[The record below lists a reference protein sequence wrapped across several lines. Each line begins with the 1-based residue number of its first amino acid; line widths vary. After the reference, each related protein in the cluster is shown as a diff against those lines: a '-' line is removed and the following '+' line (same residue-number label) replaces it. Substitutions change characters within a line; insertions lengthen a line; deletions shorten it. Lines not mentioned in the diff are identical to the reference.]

1 MIRPANTDPLR
12 TALIGTGS
20 ISEEHLNALRTIRSA
35 TPVIHYITTNGIGN
49 AWVAAELRVMER
61 EGIPWVL
68 HSMRSSGGHLYRSS
82 WARDIE
88 RSTRLIYP
96 LPSVATVLSI
106 LLAIAIF
113 RGRFVCAFLNA
124 LFGKRESLRARI
136 AGIAH
141 FFVACH
147 WARTIRQQEVSH
159 IHSQWIH
166 SCGTI
171 GMYGAW
177 LLNVPFSF
185 TGHAVD
191 LFRDRV
197 ALEDKIRRA
206 AFIVCISTFHR
217 EFYLSHGARPEQLIL
232 AYCGVDVSHFQPKGR
247 QVRAGKPVRILSSG
261 RLVEKKGFRYLIETC
276 RLLSNRGEQY
286 ECTIAGSGPLEETL
300 RKQVSELGLSDRITV
315 TGKPITQE
323 TLPEFMRSGDIYCLP
338 CVWASDGDVDG
349 LPQMLMEA
357 MACGLPVIS
366 TPVTG
371 IPDLVIDGETGLL
384 VQSNDAEQL
393 ADALYTLLRD
403 RQLRQRLAHQGR
415 AFVTE
420 QFNIKTSL
428 DPLVGKFRSAL
439 GTTITSTV
447 VTARPEAQLARS
459 SGESL
464 S

>member
-1 MIRPANTDPLR
+1 M
-12 TALIGTGS
+12 
-20 ISEEHLNALRTIRSA
+20 
-35 TPVIHYITTNGIGN
+35 IHYITVIGIGQP
-49 AWVAAELRVMER
+49 WVATELQVMQR
-61 EGIPWVL
+61 QRIPWVL
-68 HSMRSSGGHLYRSS
+68 HALRASGEPLFESDQVL
-82 WARDIE
+82 AFA
-88 RSTRLIYP
+88 RSTKVLYP
-96 LPSVATVLSI
+96 LSPTRLLLRAFVAPFL
-106 LLAIAIF
+106 F
-113 RGRFVCAFLNA
+113 RTKFCSALLNA

-147 WARTIRQQEVSH
+147 WARTLQQQEVSH

-177 LLNVPFSF
+177 LLDVPFSF
-185 TGHAVD
+185 TGHAAD
-191 LFRDRV
+191 LFRERA

-206 AFIVCISTFHR
+206 AFIVCISAFHR
-217 EFYLSHGARPEQLIL
+217 EFYLSQGARSEQLIL
-232 AYCGVDVSHFQPKGR
+232 AYCGIDVSHFQPNGR
-247 QVRAGKPVRILSSG
+247 QDQAERPVRILSSG
-261 RLVEKKGFRYLIETC
+261 RLVEKKGFRYLIEAC
-276 RLLSNRGEQY
+276 RLLSDRGEQY
-286 ECTIAGSGPLEETL
+286 ECVIGGSGPLEEVL
-300 RKQVSELGLSDRITV
+300 RKQISDLGLSARITV
-315 TGKPITQE
+315 TGEPLTQE
-323 TLPEFMRSGDIYCLP
+323 QIPEFMRSGDIYCLP

-384 VQSNDAEQL
+384 VQPRNAERL

-403 RQLRQRLAHQGR
+403 RQLRQRLAQRGR

-439 GTTITSTV
+439 GATASSGV
-447 VTARPEAQLARS
+447 VTAMPEAQVARS
-459 SGESL
+459 PGESL

>member
-1 MIRPANTDPLR
+1 M
-12 TALIGTGS
+12 
-20 ISEEHLNALRTIRSA
+20 
-35 TPVIHYITTNGIGN
+35 IHYITAIGIGQP
-49 AWVAAELRVMER
+49 WVATELQVMR
-61 EGIPWVL
+61 RQRIPWVL
-68 HSMRSSGGHLYRSS
+68 HAMRASGEPLFESEQVLS
-82 WARDIE
+82 FD
-88 RSTRLIYP
+88 RSTKVLYP
-96 LPSVATVLSI
+96 LSPTRI
-106 LLAIAIF
+106 LLAAMVAPFLF
-113 RGRFVCAFLNA
+113 RTQFCSALLNA

-147 WARTIRQQEVSH
+147 WVRALRQQDVSH

-177 LLNVPFSF
+177 LLGVPFSF

-191 LFRDRV
+191 LFRDRA

-206 AFIVCISTFHR
+206 DFIVCISAFHR
-217 EFYLSHGARPEQLIL
+217 EFYLNYGARPEQLIL
-232 AYCGVDVSHFQPKGR
+232 AYCGIDVSHFQPNGR
-247 QVRAGKPVRILSSG
+247 QVRAGKAIRILSSG
-261 RLVEKKGFRYLIETC
+261 RLVEKKGFRYLIEAC

-300 RKQVSELGLSDRITV
+300 REQVSELGLSDRITV
-315 TGKPITQE
+315 TGKPLTQE
-323 TLPEFMRSGDIYCLP
+323 QLPEFMRSGDIYCLP
-338 CVWASDGDVDG
+338 CVWAADGDVDG

-384 VQSNDAEQL
+384 VQSRNAEQL

-403 RQLRQRLAHQGR
+403 RQLRQRLAQQGR

-428 DPLVGKFRSAL
+428 DPLVRRFRTAL
-439 GTTITSTV
+439 GTTGTSAV
-447 VTARPEAQLARS
+447 VTAMPEAQVARS
-459 SGESL
+459 SGKSL

>member
-1 MIRPANTDPLR
+1 M
-12 TALIGTGS
+12 
-20 ISEEHLNALRTIRSA
+20 
-35 TPVIHYITTNGIGN
+35 IHYVTVIGIGQP
-49 AWVAAELRVMER
+49 WVATELQVLQRQR
-61 EGIPWVL
+61 IPWVL
-68 HSMRSSGGHLYRSS
+68 HAMRASGEPLFESDQVLAFALSTKVLYPLSP
-82 WARDIE
+82 
-88 RSTRLIYP
+88 TRL
-96 LPSVATVLSI
+96 LLRALVAPFL
-106 LLAIAIF
+106 F
-113 RGRFVCAFLNA
+113 RTKFCSALLNA
-124 LFGKRESLRARI
+124 LFGKRESVRARV

-147 WARTIRQQEVSH
+147 WAYTLRQQDVSH

-177 LLNVPFSF
+177 LLDVPFSF
-185 TGHAVD
+185 TGHAAD
-191 LFRDRV
+191 LFRERS

-217 EFYLSHGARPEQLIL
+217 EFYLSHGARSEQLIL
-232 AYCGVDVSHFQPKGR
+232 AYCGIDVSHFHPNGR
-247 QVRAGKPVRILSSG
+247 QVQAERPLRILSSG
-261 RLVEKKGFRYLIETC
+261 RLVEKKGFRFLIEAC

-286 ECTIAGSGPLEETL
+286 ECTVAGSGPLEETL
-300 RKQVSELGLSDRITV
+300 REQVSELGLSDRITI

-323 TLPEFMRSGDIYCLP
+323 KLPEFMRSGDIYCLP
-338 CVWASDGDVDG
+338 CVWALDGDVDG

-384 VQSNDAEQL
+384 VQPKNAEQL
-393 ADALYTLLRD
+393 ADVLYTLLRD

-415 AFVTE
+415 AFVTK
-420 QFNIKTSL
+420 QFNIETSL
-428 DPLVGKFRSAL
+428 DSLVGKFRTAL
-439 GTTITSTV
+439 GTTASTGV
-447 VTARPEAQLARS
+447 VTAMPEGQLARS